1 MHHERSVSPVQLE
14 SGESDQGEI
23 SNLSTPPRSV
33 SEQMCQ
39 DQDFPE
45 KCSFL
50 NSFHL
55 SVVDKNKKKG
65 TFMEISS
72 GLSHPSP
79 HIEPKICEYFYS
91 HTILLKFSFL
101 LTFSLILSQN
111 WSRSNMFVRR
121 KGNEG
126 CQKILRQ
133 VQLLD
138 CPQCSMLHAFHFS

>member
-1 MHHERSVSPVQLE
+1 MSPVQLE

-39 DQDFPE
+39 DKDFPE

-65 TFMEISS
+65 TFMEI
-72 GLSHPSP
+72 LS
-79 HIEPKICEYFYS
+79 
-91 HTILLKFSFL
+91 
-101 LTFSLILSQN
+101 
-111 WSRSNMFVRR
+111 
-121 KGNEG
+121 
-126 CQKILRQ
+126 
-133 VQLLD
+133 
-138 CPQCSMLHAFHFS
+138 